1 MTKPAA
7 GRLTL
12 CRWGRAEYEG
22 DDLSDLGATMVDD
35 PAVADVV
42 VVPSIR
48 RVVASDV
55 PRARLVMTTTSGFD
69 NLDVPGLRAA
79 GIRCA
84 RLPLARRD
92 AVVETTIGMILSL
105 TRRLGAFQ
113 AAAAEDRWDRARL
126 GAYGATRLGRVGVV
140 GIGVIGSRI
149 CAVLDALGAEVV
161 PCRRGDPLPVDVD
174 VLTLHCSLHRENLG
188 MVGVE
193 ELARMRRGAIVVNT
207 ARGRLVDADAAAA
220 AVRSGHLGGLALDVF
235 PTEPAS
241 LKSYVHPS
249 ILVTPHAAGW
259 HPGLGNAIA
268 AGVATALRALEADE
282 PVPWS
287 L

>member
-1 MTKPAA
+1 MA
-7 GRLTL
+7 LTL

-22 DDLSDLGATMVDD
+22 DDLAGLGATMVDN
-35 PAVADVV
+35 PAEAEVV

-69 NLDVPGLRAA
+69 NLDVDGLRAA

-92 AVVETTIGMILSL
+92 AVVETALGMILSL

-113 AAAAEDRWDRARL
+113 AAAADDRWDRPRL
-126 GAYGATRLGRVGVV
+126 GAYRAVRLGRVGVV
-140 GIGVIGSRI
+140 GIGVIGNRM
-149 CAVLDALGAEVV
+149 CAVLDALGADVV
-161 PCRRGDPLPVDVD
+161 ACRRGDPVPTDVD
-174 VLTLHCSLHRENLG
+174 VLTLHCSLHRENEG
-188 MVGVE
+188 MIGAAE
-193 ELARMRRGAIVVNT
+193 IARLRPGAVLVNT
-207 ARGRLVDADAAAA
+207 ARGRLVDVEAAAA
-220 AVRSGHLGGLALDVF
+220 AVRRGHLGGLALDVF
-235 PTEPAS
+235 PLEPAA
-241 LKSYVHPS
+241 LKSFVDPA

-259 HPGLGNAIA
+259 HPGLGAAIA
-268 AGVATALRALEADE
+268 SGVAKALRALEAGE